1 MPVDWISIFI
11 LGSGLKCTVHRSSV
25 MTEKDYRVTVK
36 EARIDQ
42 VLILKQPILFSIH
55 AKFY

>member
-1 MPVDWISIFI
+1 MHGKSVYR
-11 LGSGLKCTVHRSSV
+11 LRSSV
-25 MTEKDYRVTVK
+25 LTEKDYRVTGK